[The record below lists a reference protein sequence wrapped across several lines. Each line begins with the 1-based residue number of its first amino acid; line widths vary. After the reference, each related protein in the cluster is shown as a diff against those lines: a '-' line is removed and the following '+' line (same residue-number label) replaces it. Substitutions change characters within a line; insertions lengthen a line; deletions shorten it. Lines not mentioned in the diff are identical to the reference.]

1 MVTLLKS
8 ISLPRIIKAS
18 TPVYFRTKLATSDKV
33 CKFNVNSETQLW
45 RNIKEHGSI
54 VDTSAGEDFF
64 VESLDDLRQAL
75 QVMNN
80 FLSSLCAAG
89 LWFVVVIAK
98 GVKERSKVHKLILST
113 YLHLSL
119 TICCYSHAVMPCKFV
134 FLS

>member
-18 TPVYFRTKLATSDKV
+18 RAVKLYTTSNGSQIDPIYSRTKLATSDKV

-45 RNIKEHGSI
+45 RNIKEYGSI

-80 FLSSLCAAG
+80 FLSSL
-89 LWFVVVIAK
+89 
-98 GVKERSKVHKLILST
+98 
-113 YLHLSL
+113 
-119 TICCYSHAVMPCKFV
+119 
-134 FLS
+134 